1 MHASEPGLCRIFTG
15 RKSNSII
22 VPELFL
28 LPGNFCSTAGCNSHD
43 PVLVLP
49 ELSLN
54 MHSRLV
60 FALSSYSPP
69 AKPSYNAG
77 HQRVL
82 AGTIDLDHL
91 GMVVTITNGLAAL
104 AVPLYYTVDAQRAYQ
119 KAAYRSVDLITPTHL
134 VK

>member
-1 MHASEPGLCRIFTG
+1 M
-15 RKSNSII
+15 
-22 VPELFL
+22 
-28 LPGNFCSTAGCNSHD
+28 
-43 PVLVLP
+43 LP
-49 ELSLN
+49 EVSLN

-60 FALSSYSPP
+60 FALSSYSPL

-82 AGTIDLDHL
+82 AGTIDSGHL

-104 AVPLYYTVDAQRAYQ
+104 AVPLYYTVDAQRAHQ
-119 KAAYRSVDLITPTHL
+119 KAAYRSVDLIAPTHL